1 MQGLLDDI
9 STSGQL
15 GDWGVLR
22 KEETNRKETQDFL
35 SLGQVVGS
43 WTENYKLRQPQEGP
57 AWLSAVQKVTEFGS
71 HHRQQI
77 AADCRSGKCKAKQIH
92 L

>member
-1 MQGLLDDI
+1 MQDPLDDI
-9 STSGQL
+9 SASGQL

-22 KEETNRKETQDFL
+22 KEVTNRKETQGFL

-43 WTENYKLRQPQEGP
+43 WRENYKPCQPQEGP

-71 HHRQQI
+71 CHR
-77 AADCRSGKCKAKQIH
+77 
-92 L
+92 

>member
-22 KEETNRKETQDFL
+22 KEETNRKQTRGFL

-43 WTENYKLRQPQEGP
+43 RRENYKTPPAPGGP
-57 AWLSAVQKVTEFGS
+57 CLALWFQKVTEFGS
-71 HHRQQI
+71 HHR
-77 AADCRSGKCKAKQIH
+77 
-92 L
+92 

>member
-1 MQGLLDDI
+1 MQGPLDDI

-22 KEETNRKETQDFL
+22 KKKANRKEAGGFL

-43 WTENYKLRQPQEGP
+43 WRESDYTNSASPRRALPGSL
-57 AWLSAVQKVTEFGS
+57 LSKRS
-71 HHRQQI
+71 LNL
-77 AADCRSGKCKAKQIH
+77 AATTDSK
-92 L
+92 

>member
-35 SLGQVVGS
+35 SLGQVVDPGERTTNSASPRRALPGS
-43 WTENYKLRQPQEGP
+43 L
-57 AWLSAVQKVTEFGS
+57 LSKRS
-71 HHRQQI
+71 LNL
-77 AADCRSGKCKAKQIH
+77 AAITDSK
-92 L
+92 

>member
-22 KEETNRKETQDFL
+22 KEETNRKQTRGFL

-43 WTENYKLRQPQEGP
+43 RRENYKLRQPQEGP
-57 AWLSAVQKVTEFGS
+57 PWLSGS
-71 HHRQQI
+71 KRSLNL
-77 AADCRSGKCKAKQIH
+77 AAITDSK
-92 L
+92 